1 MIYRNI
7 EIHNVQE
14 IIECEGGGVTW
25 YRMPKYAYDSAESD
39 AGRRVLRNTTGVEL
53 RFCMNSPEVKIKLQ
67 SVNGDAINCSYQ
79 LYFGGIQG
87 GWDSHE
93 CMRPVV
99 GSDMVECVIKKPN
112 LEVLK
117 RVAKASGISF
127 DPEVV
132 RVIFN
137 RGAIKLIDVIGDVEP
152 PKAELLPEKTLLC
165 YGSSITH
172 GSNAYAM
179 PNTWSYLLAHN
190 LNTDVLN
197 LGMAG
202 QCRMEPEIIEYIASS
217 GEQGKWDVATLELG
231 INVLSWEDEKIYER
245 VTNTVRQVAGRNPE
259 KPIFV
264 ISPFYCNNDFDGKP
278 HAEKWRRIIKGICE
292 KENFPNV
299 TYVCGT
305 DILGD
310 ISLISADMVH
320 PNIYGVNQIAER
332 LTKIIKPCFE

>member
-1 MIYRNI
+1 MIYKNI
-7 EIHNVQE
+7 EIHNACE
-14 IIECEGGGVTW
+14 LIECEGGGVTW
-25 YRMPKYAYDSAESD
+25 HRMPKYAYDGAESD
-39 AGRRVLRNTTGVEL
+39 AGRRMLSNSTGVEL
-53 RFCMNSPEVKIKLQ
+53 RFIMNSPEVTVKLQ
-67 SVNGDAINCSYQ
+67 SVTGDAINCSYQ
-79 LYFGGIQG
+79 VFFGGIQG
-87 GWDSHE
+87 GWEAHE

-99 GSDMVECVIKKPN
+99 GSDVVDCVIKKPN

-117 RVAKASGISF
+117 RVAKASNTSF

-137 RGAIKLIDVIGDVEP
+137 RGTIKVVDVIGDVEP
-152 PKAELLPEKTLLC
+152 PKKELLPQKTLLC

-172 GSNAYAM
+172 GSNALSM
-179 PNTWSYLLAHN
+179 PNSWSYLLAHRF
-190 LNTDVLN
+190 DMDILN

-231 INVLSWEDEKIYER
+231 INVLSWEEEKIYDR
-245 VTNTVRQVAGRNPE
+245 VTNAVRQVAGRNPE
-259 KPIFV
+259 KPVFV
-264 ISPFYCNNDFDGKP
+264 ISPFYCNVDFSGGES
-278 HAEKWRRIIKGICE
+278 AEKWRSIIKEICE
-292 KENFPNV
+292 KESLPNV

-332 LTKIIKPCFE
+332 LGDVLAEKI